1 MTDKTMRRFGSARTI
16 AATPLAVAILAL
28 TCAMPA
34 SAARTEAGWLARG
47 AGVAGAGY
55 ALKENLGDLVDR
67 FDEMTDAAFSGDSAK
82 AADVWAKVK
91 GTPGRIV
98 KDAFPVLK
106 LGDAALAAKARV
118 KDRLESA
125 ERKVGRFV
133 RRTGEAAADVRAAL
147 AVGKRERDWYESGT
161 GVLAKEP
168 LPVAVVSGART
179 APAPQAKADPWGA
192 APTAAAARSPD
203 PGGAT
208 GGGAAVGRVWN
219 AQGTGSVALPA
230 DWRDRQDPW
239 DAAPTA
245 AAARSPEPG
254 GVTDGGAAAGYVWN
268 AEGTG
273 IVALPSDWREPK
285 GTATAAADPD
295 DAYAAALDAALGDDP
310 TTGSGDYRAALGA
323 LETREAERQEA
334 ERVAAARREAERQEA
349 ERVAAARR
357 EAERREAERV
367 AAAERREAERQM
379 RRDAE
384 DARRR
389 QEQFVNSIQQTV
401 NTMQQTLQTLQG
413 SGTSR
418 RGSGPK
424 CTTVNGISD
433 YHGCPSR

>member
-1 MTDKTMRRFGSARTI
+1 MADETMRRFGSARTI

-28 TCAMPA
+28 SCAMPA
-34 SAARTEAGWLARG
+34 EAGWLARG
-47 AGVAGAGY
+47 TGVAGAGY
-55 ALKENLGDLVDR
+55 ALKENLDDLVDR
-67 FDEMTDAAFSGDSAK
+67 FGEMADAAVSGDS
-82 AADVWAKVK
+82 
-91 GTPGRIV
+91 
-98 KDAFPVLK
+98 
-106 LGDAALAAKARV
+106 
-118 KDRLESA
+118 
-125 ERKVGRFV
+125 
-133 RRTGEAAADVRAAL
+133 
-147 AVGKRERDWYESGT
+147 
-161 GVLAKEP
+161 AKEP
-168 LPVAVVSGART
+168 LPVAVVSGARI

-203 PGGAT
+203 PGGVT
-208 GGGAAVGRVWN
+208 GGGAAD
-219 AQGTGSVALPA
+219 S
-230 DWRDRQDPW
+230 
-239 DAAPTA
+239 AAI
-245 AAARSPEPG
+245 
-254 GVTDGGAAAGYVWN
+254 GYVWN

-273 IVALPSDWREPK
+273 VVALPSDWRDPK

-334 ERVAAARREAERQEA
+334 ERVAAARREAERREA

-413 SGTSR
+413 SGTSQPSG
-418 RGSGPK
+418 RGSSYAPK
-424 CTTVNGISD
+424 KRYCPGGID
-433 YHGCPSR
+433 PSTGASCGSH

>member
-1 MTDKTMRRFGSARTI
+1 MTDETMRRFGSARTI

-47 AGVAGAGY
+47 TGVAGAGY

-67 FDEMTDAAFSGDSAK
+67 FREMTDAAFSGDSAK

-91 GTPGRIV
+91 GTPGRII

-118 KDRLESA
+118 LESA

-161 GVLAKEP
+161 GVLGKEP

-179 APAPQAKADPWGA
+179 APAPQANADPWGA
-192 APTAAAARSPD
+192 APTAAAARNPD
-203 PGGAT
+203 PGGVT
-208 GGGAAVGRVWN
+208 GGGAAD
-219 AQGTGSVALPA
+219 S
-230 DWRDRQDPW
+230 
-239 DAAPTA
+239 AA
-245 AAARSPEPG
+245 G
-254 GVTDGGAAAGYVWN
+254 GYVWN

-273 IVALPSDWREPK
+273 FVALPSDWRDPK

-323 LETREAERQEA
+323 LETREAERREAERVAAARREAERREA

-349 ERVAAARR
+349 ERVAAA
-357 EAERREAERV
+357 ERREAK
-367 AAAERREAERQM
+367 RQR

-384 DARRR
+384 YARRR
-389 QEQFVNSIQQTV
+389 QEQFANSIQQSV
-401 NTMQQTLQTLQG
+401 NMMRQTLQILQG
-413 SGTSR
+413 SGTSQPSG
-418 RGSGPK
+418 RGSSYAPK
-424 CTTVNGISD
+424 KR
-433 YHGCPSR
+433 YCPAGVSCGSH

>member
-1 MTDKTMRRFGSARTI
+1 MTDETMRRFGSARTI

-47 AGVAGAGY
+47 TGVAGAGY

-67 FDEMTDAAFSGDSAK
+67 FGEATGAAFSGDSAK

-118 KDRLESA
+118 LKSA

-133 RRTGEAAADVRAAL
+133 RRTGEAAADARAAL

-161 GVLAKEP
+161 GVLGKEP

-203 PGGAT
+203 PGG
-208 GGGAAVGRVWN
+208 
-219 AQGTGSVALPA
+219 
-230 DWRDRQDPW
+230 
-239 DAAPTA
+239 
-245 AAARSPEPG
+245 
-254 GVTDGGAAAGYVWN
+254 VTDGGAAVGYVWN

-323 LETREAERQEA
+323 LETREAER
-334 ERVAAARREAERQEA
+334 
-349 ERVAAARR
+349 
-357 EAERREAERV
+357 REAERV
-367 AAAERREAERQM
+367 AAAERREAERQ
-379 RRDAE
+379 RRQDAE
-384 DARRR
+384 FARRR
-389 QEQFVNSIQQTV
+389 REQFNSFQQTV

-413 SGTSR
+413 SGTSQPSG
-418 RGSGPK
+418 RGSSYAPS
-424 CTTVNGISD
+424 CWRNGIWMG
-433 YHGCPSR
+433 HCGGR